1 MRSVSLCLF
10 AAVLALTGCRD
21 YVVNPV
27 EPVPA
32 PADDVR
38 RAYIKGPGE
47 LEVGT
52 EAEYKA
58 ELFQNVRYD
67 WRLRGPVTLEAT
79 DDGTRYLPSRATLP
93 GVATLE
99 VLVFDHETGDLV
111 ARGDRE
117 IRVTTL

>member
-1 MRSVSLCLF
+1 MRFASLCLL
-10 AAVLALTGCRD
+10 ATVLALTGCRD
-21 YVVNPV
+21 YVVNPI
-27 EPVPA
+27 EPVAEPA
-32 PADDVR
+32 ADVR

-47 LEVGT
+47 LPVGT

-67 WRLRGPVTLEAT
+67 WRLRGPVTLEAI
-79 DDGTRYLPSRATLP
+79 DDGTRFLAGRATLP

-99 VLVFDHETGDLV
+99 VLVFDNETGDLV

-117 IRVTTL
+117 ISVTTL

>member
-1 MRSVSLCLF
+1 MRFASLCLL
-10 AAVLALTGCRD
+10 ATVLSLTGCRD
-21 YVVNPV
+21 YVVNPIEPVV
-27 EPVPA
+27 EPA
-32 PADDVR
+32 ADVR

-47 LEVGT
+47 LPVGT

-67 WRLRGPVTLEAT
+67 WRLSGPVTLEAI
-79 DDGTRYLPSRATLP
+79 DDGTRFLAGRATLP

-99 VLVFDHETGDLV
+99 VLVFDNETGDLV

-117 IRVTTL
+117 ISVPTL